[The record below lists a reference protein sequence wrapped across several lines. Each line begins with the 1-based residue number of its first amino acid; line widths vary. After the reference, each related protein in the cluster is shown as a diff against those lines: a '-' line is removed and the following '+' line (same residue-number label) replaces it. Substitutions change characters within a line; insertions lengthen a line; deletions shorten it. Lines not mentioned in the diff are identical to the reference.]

1 MLKPPAPHR
10 HRLEMVTLEER
21 VPADHL
27 LRLIDRHIPFDF
39 IRDATA
45 HLYCADNG
53 RPAVDPVQL
62 FKMLFVGYLFGIRS
76 ERQLVREIQVN
87 VAYRW
92 FLGLGLTDRVIDAST
107 FSQNRRRRF
116 SGSDIEQTIFDR
128 IVEAAIEHGLIG
140 GRVFYSDSTHLK
152 ASANKNRHDVHRVGQ
167 TPAAH
172 LAELESAIEADH
184 GKPPLPNR
192 SDDEP
197 PTRDIKLSRTDPD
210 AGYFTPAICKGLN
223 ERYIY
228 GVIGYRRP
236 NHR

>member
-1 MLKPPAPHR
+1 
-10 HRLEMVTLEER
+10 MVTLEEL

-62 FKMLFVGYLFGIRS
+62 FKMLFIGYLFGIRS

-116 SGSDIEQTIFDR
+116 SGSDIEQTIFDH
-128 IVEAAIEHGLIG
+128 IVETASERLNETQKNKTPPLERDG
-140 GRVFYSDSTHLK
+140 VCQQSET
-152 ASANKNRHDVHRVGQ
+152 ASAVFFWFAQNK
-167 TPAAH
+167 A
-172 LAELESAIEADH
+172 
-184 GKPPLPNR
+184 
-192 SDDEP
+192 
-197 PTRDIKLSRTDPD
+197 
-210 AGYFTPAICKGLN
+210 
-223 ERYIY
+223 
-228 GVIGYRRP
+228 RRCP
-236 NHR
+236 RF